1 MPKSIREEGFLKV
14 LEKVAPGTPL
24 RDAINSIVQMR
35 NGGLIV
41 LADLERARQVVQAGF
56 FLNVEFTPQRVVE
69 LSKMDRA
76 IVIDEDL
83 KRIYY
88 ANAYLVPDPSIPSD
102 ETGTRHLTAE
112 RVAKQLGVATIAISA
127 ERMGRVTI
135 YYGPIKYVLQDIS
148 VLSARVNQALRI
160 LEQYRLT
167 YNELSQE
174 LIALE
179 LEGRVLPVHVA
190 NILQTIVQI
199 LDTEEEIRRWFVEL
213 GEERELMELL
223 LEWLMVGVKE
233 QAELIVRDFQ
243 ANRKA
248 PKTIIEE
255 IRQLPPEELLS
266 TEKILEILG
275 YEGSEEMLDRVL
287 PARGYQVL
295 SQIPRLPMA
304 VIEDI
309 VNAFGTLRAIL
320 RATEKEL
327 MEVKGVAEVRA
338 RAIRA
343 GLRKLRL
350 TFAVRRR
357 QHDDKLRLTFI
368 FAGQW
373 PAKANSPDEVWPPKA
388 AR

>member
-1 MPKSIREEGFLKV
+1 MAIREESFLKV
-14 LEKVAPGTPL
+14 LEKVAPGAPL
-24 RDAINSIVQMR
+24 REAINSIVQMR

-41 LADLERARQVVQAGF
+41 LSDLEKARQVVQAGF
-56 FLNVEFTPQRVVE
+56 FLDTEFTPQRVVE

-88 ANAYLVPDPSIPSD
+88 ANAYLVPDPSIESE

-112 RVAKQLGVATIAISA
+112 KVAKQLNVATIAISA

-135 YYGPIKYVLQDIS
+135 YYGPIKYVLQDIA

-160 LEQYRLT
+160 LEQYRAT
-167 YNELSQE
+167 YNELSHE
-174 LIALE
+174 LMALE
-179 LEGRVLPVHVA
+179 LEGRVLPYHLA
-190 NILQTIVQI
+190 TILQTIVQI
-199 LDTEEEIRRWFVEL
+199 LDTEEEIQRLFVEL
-213 GEERELMELL
+213 GEERKLTELL

-243 ANRKA
+243 VNRRSPKA
-248 PKTIIEE
+248 IIED
-255 IRQLPPEELLS
+255 IRRLPPEDLLS

-275 YEGSEEMLDRVL
+275 YESSEEMLDRVL
-287 PARGYQVL
+287 PSRGYRVL

-304 VIEDI
+304 VIED
-309 VNAFGTLRAIL
+309 VVSAFGSLRAIL
-320 RATEKEL
+320 RATEKDL

-343 GLRKLRL
+343 GLRRL
-350 TFAVRRR
+350 KHSLGIT
-357 QHDDKLRLTFI
+357 
-368 FAGQW
+368 
-373 PAKANSPDEVWPPKA
+373 
-388 AR
+388 

>member
-275 YEGSEEMLDRVL
+275 YEGSEELLDRVL

-350 TFAVRRR
+350 TFAV
-357 QHDDKLRLTFI
+357 
-368 FAGQW
+368 
-373 PAKANSPDEVWPPKA
+373 PPKA

>member
-1 MPKSIREEGFLKV
+1 MSVKEAGFLKI
-14 LEKVAPGTPL
+14 LEKVAPGMPL

-41 LADLERARQVVQAGF
+41 LSDLEKARKVVQAGF
-56 FLNVEFTPQRVVE
+56 FLDTEFTPQRVVE

-112 RVAKQLGVATIAISA
+112 KVAKQLNVAAIAISA

-160 LEQYRLT
+160 LEQYRVT
-167 YNELSQE
+167 YNELAQE
-174 LIALE
+174 LMALE
-179 LEGRVLPVHVA
+179 LEGRVLPYHVA
-190 NILQTIVQI
+190 NIIQNIVQI
-199 LDTEEEIRRWFVEL
+199 LDTEEEIRRLFVEL
-213 GEERELMELL
+213 GEERELTELL
-223 LEWLMVGVKE
+223 LEWLMVGVRE
-233 QAELIVRDFQ
+233 NAELIVRDFQ
-243 ANRKA
+243 VNRRSPKA
-248 PKTIIEE
+248 ILED
-255 IRQLPPEELLS
+255 IRRLPPEELLS

-275 YEGSEEMLDRVL
+275 YESSEEMLDRVL
-287 PARGYQVL
+287 PSRGYRVL

-304 VIEDI
+304 VIEDL
-309 VNAFGTLRAIL
+309 VNAFGSLRAIL
-320 RATEKEL
+320 RATEKDL
-327 MEVKGVAEVRA
+327 MEVKGIAEVRA

-343 GLRKLRL
+343 GLRRL
-350 TFAVRRR
+350 KSTLGVGR
-357 QHDDKLRLTFI
+357 
-368 FAGQW
+368 
-373 PAKANSPDEVWPPKA
+373 
-388 AR
+388 

>member
-1 MPKSIREEGFLKV
+1 MPKNIREEGFLRV

-24 RDAINSIVQMR
+24 REAINSIVQMR

-41 LADLERARQVVQAGF
+41 LSDLERARQVVQAGF

-112 RVAKQLGVATIAISA
+112 KVAKQLNVATIAISA

-135 YYGPIKYVLQDIS
+135 YYGPIRYVLQDIS

-160 LEQYRLT
+160 LEQYRVT
-167 YNELSQE
+167 YNELSRE
-174 LIALE
+174 LMELE

-190 NILQTIVQI
+190 NILQNIVQI
-199 LDTEEEIRRWFVEL
+199 LDTEEEIQRLFVEL
-213 GEERELMELL
+213 GEERELTELL
-223 LEWLMVGVKE
+223 LDWLMVGVKE
-233 QAELIVRDFQ
+233 QAELLVRDFQ
-243 ANRKA
+243 VNRKA

-255 IRQLPPEELLS
+255 IRRLPPEDLLS

-275 YEGSEEMLDRVL
+275 YESSEEMLDRFL
-287 PARGYQVL
+287 PSRGYRVL

-304 VIEDI
+304 VIEDL
-309 VNAFGTLRAIL
+309 VNTFGSLRAIL
-320 RATEKEL
+320 RATEKDL
-327 MEVKGVAEVRA
+327 MEVKGIAEVRA

-343 GLRKLRL
+343 GLRRL
-350 TFAVRRR
+350 KSTFG
-357 QHDDKLRLTFI
+357 I
-368 FAGQW
+368 
-373 PAKANSPDEVWPPKA
+373 